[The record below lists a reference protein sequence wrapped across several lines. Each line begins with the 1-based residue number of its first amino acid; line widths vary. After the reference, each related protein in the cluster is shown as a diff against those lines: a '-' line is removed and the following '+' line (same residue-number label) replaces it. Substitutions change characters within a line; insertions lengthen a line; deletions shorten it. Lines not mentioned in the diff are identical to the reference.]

1 MTHAWYPAVC
11 VFKTWYADHFIQV
24 SAGCKR
30 LGGKL
35 NSDKTEVLIITKLAQ
50 CIGSLTFT
58 VNSSIRKHS
67 VIFDQAMH
75 FENNIRSLKHTFF
88 IHLRNIAKLRSTVLQ
103 PELEMTIHAFISS
116 QLDYCSSL
124 FTCLN
129 KSSLDC
135 IQSVQNDTARLWTR
149 SSGGLISRQYYFLY
163 IGKM

>member
-1 MTHAWYPAVC
+1 M
-11 VFKTWYADHFIQV
+11 